1 MIGLKEITSLRFGG
15 EPLEAIRAQAKAGN
29 QDALKRFVYF
39 SAWQAIK
46 SDKAIPLKK
55 KTPLLRE
62 LLERDPIEV
71 KFHGR

>member
-39 SAWQAIK
+39 SAWQAIR
-46 SDKAIPLKK
+46 SDGNIPQRKRFLSYANFWK
-55 KTPLLRE
+55 KTP
-62 LLERDPIEV
+62 
-71 KFHGR
+71 